1 MIFKILSIVSGIKL
15 TLFFLIFFFNIL
27 HLLKPRKILIY
38 PIIPFNRNKGY
49 KPLTSLLIDSFDK
62 KVLTLFHHEEFYSY
76 RFSRRYGT

>member
-38 PIIPFNRNKGY
+38 LIILFNRNKGY
-49 KPLTSLLIDSFDK
+49 KPLTSLLIDSFGK
-62 KVLTLFHHEEFYSY
+62 KLSFTTRNFIPIAFLVDM
-76 RFSRRYGT
+76 G